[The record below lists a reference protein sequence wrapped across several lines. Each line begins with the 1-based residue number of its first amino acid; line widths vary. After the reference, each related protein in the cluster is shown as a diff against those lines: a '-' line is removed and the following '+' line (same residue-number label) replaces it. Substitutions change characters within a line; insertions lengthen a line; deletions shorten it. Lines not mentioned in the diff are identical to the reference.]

1 MRLQAVLLSHRGV
14 VLWAMCMFAAS
25 AWAADGVV
33 MPPSGDARP
42 RAPAPETTGQFFSF
56 DIPAQPLAAA
66 LNHYASITERA
77 ALFRSEVVAGRTSS
91 AVRGRYTPEAA
102 LAMLLEGTGLVAD
115 RTRTGPVE
123 AFALK
128 VLAQPVPSMPAAW
141 AGAGDYPGLVQAR
154 LWQALCGGI
163 RTAPGRYRALLRFH
177 VDAVGGIQRVQLL
190 GSTGDTDRDT
200 AMLETLGHVRMD
212 APPPAGM
219 LQPMTMLILPGE
231 RGSPDAASGS
241 ACAVRNGAVS

>member
-1 MRLQAVLLSHRGV
+1 MALWVL
-14 VLWAMCMFAAS
+14 CMFASS
-25 AWAADGVV
+25 AWAADGGAA
-33 MPPSGDARP
+33 PPPGDARQQ
-42 RAPAPETTGQFFSF
+42 APASETTGQFLGF

-102 LAMLLEGTGLVAD
+102 LAMLLEGTGLVAE

-128 VLAQPVPSMPAAW
+128 VLAQPEASVPAAW

-163 RTAPGRYRALLRFH
+163 RTAPGRYRALLRFR
-177 VDAVGGIQRVQLL
+177 VDAAGGIHRVQLL
-190 GSTGDTDRDT
+190 GSTGDTGRDT
-200 AMLETLGHVRMD
+200 AMLDALGQVRMD
-212 APPPAGM
+212 APPPPGM
-219 LQPMTMLILPGE
+219 LQPMTMLILPSE
-231 RGSPDAASGS
+231 RRGPDADPGS
-241 ACAVRNGAVS
+241 ACARDGAVS

>member
-1 MRLQAVLLSHRGV
+1 MQAVLLSLHGV
-14 VLWAMCMFAAS
+14 VLWGLCMFAAS
-25 AWAADGVV
+25 AWAADGVGIS
-33 MPPSGDARP
+33 PSGDARLQ
-42 RAPAPETTGQFFSF
+42 APAPEMTGQFFRF

-77 ALFRSEVVAGRTSS
+77 ALFRSEVVAGRTSA
-91 AVRGRYTPEAA
+91 AVSGRYTPEAA
-102 LAMLLEGTGLVAD
+102 LAMLLEGTGLVAE

-128 VLAQPVPSMPAAW
+128 VLGQPAPSVQAAW

-163 RTAPGRYRALLRFH
+163 GTAPGRYRALLRFH
-177 VDAVGGIQRVQLL
+177 VDAAGGVHRVQLL
-190 GSTGDTDRDT
+190 GSTGDTGRDT
-200 AMLETLGHVRMD
+200 AMLEALGRVRMD

-219 LQPMTMLILPGE
+219 LQPMTMLILPSE
-231 RGSPDAASGS
+231 RGSPDAAPGS
-241 ACAVRNGAVS
+241 ACARNGAAS